1 MSFEND
7 VKKWAEKANL
17 KMEDVIK
24 SAIFEIGQSVI
35 MRTPVDKGRAV
46 NSWMFSIDIP
56 STSTRGEGLSGAAS
70 FANLQGVKESAPG
83 HIMYCT
89 NNVKSKQKIVV
100 TDRQM
105 YLTNVLKLSF
115 GTRENCGPMKTPF
128 DPKLG
133 QNYF

>member
-35 MRTPVDKGRAV
+35 MRTPVDKGRAI

-89 NNVKSKQKIVV
+89 NNVPYVRYLEYGTANMRAFSMIRVPVKQFKRIVNQ
-100 TDRQM
+100 RAR
-105 YLTNVLKLSF
+105 S
-115 GTRENCGPMKTPF
+115 
-128 DPKLG
+128 
-133 QNYF
+133 